1 MTGPGGLAA
10 GVDLGGSNLRVGLVA
25 EDGEVVWRRSEST
38 PASHSPAE
46 VADAIVRIVREGAG
60 EHGVEL
66 DALPGVGIG
75 IPGAVDPVTGVSVL
89 SPNFGWKDVPFGAM
103 LRERLG
109 PKVAIDNDVSVVTYG
124 EWQHGAGAGVADLM
138 CVTVGTGVGSGL
150 ILRGEPYPGSVGAA
164 GEIGH
169 IQLDPNGPVCGC
181 GNRGCLEVYA
191 SAQAVARSA
200 QHRGLTSADGG
211 PATAQEVAEAAD
223 RGDPVAAE
231 ILAGAASALAHGVA
245 AAVNLLNLSRV
256 VIGGGL
262 PRSGEPF
269 WAPFE
274 NAFRPQVMA
283 PHLAHVAVV
292 PAALG
297 DDAGILG
304 GAWMVRRSRSEP

>member
-25 EDGEVVWRRSEST
+25 ENGEVVWRRSEST
-38 PASHSPAE
+38 PSSHSPDE
-46 VADAIVRIVREGAG
+46 VADAVVRLVRQGAG
-60 EHGVEL
+60 EYGIEL
-66 DALPGVGIG
+66 DELTGVGIG
-75 IPGAVDPVTGVSVL
+75 IPGAVDPVTGMSVL
-89 SPNFGWKDVPFGAM
+89 SPNFGWKDVPFGTM

-124 EWQHGAGAGVADLM
+124 EWQHGAGAGAADLM

-150 ILRGEPYPGSVGAA
+150 ILRGEPYPGSAGAA

-181 GNRGCLEVYA
+181 GNRGCLEVFA
-191 SAQAVARSA
+191 SAQAVTRSA
-200 QHRGLTSADGG
+200 RDRGLTAADGG
-211 PATAQEVAEAAD
+211 PATAQQVAEAANRND
-223 RGDPVAAE
+223 SVARE
-231 ILAGAASALAHGVA
+231 ILAGAATALAHGVA

-262 PRSGEPF
+262 ARAGEPF

-274 NAFRPQVMA
+274 SAFRPQVMA
-283 PHLAHVAVV
+283 PHFAHVAVV

-304 GAWMVRRSRSEP
+304 GVWMVQSVTSEP